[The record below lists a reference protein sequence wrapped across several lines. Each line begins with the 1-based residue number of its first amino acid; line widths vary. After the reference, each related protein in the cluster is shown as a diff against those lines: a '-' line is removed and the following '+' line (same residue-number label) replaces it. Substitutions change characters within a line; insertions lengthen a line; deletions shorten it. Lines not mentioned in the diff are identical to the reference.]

1 MPSRTIALMLTSAV
15 IGMVV
20 AIPITPVFSILR
32 KIFYV
37 PFIRRRLLRQAT
49 EQGHVVQAKLA
60 REQDEYVEHKN
71 LGRVPSNYTEGLY
84 CYEYGGR
91 SYRYR
96 YTTAGI
102 MPQELTLY
110 FQKRPRKACL
120 SHELGIRESNWL
132 LHYAGL
138 SVLAAV
144 VILYQLEGL

>member
-1 MPSRTIALMLTSAV
+1 MESRTIALILVSAV
-15 IGMVV
+15 MGMIV
-20 AIPITPVFSILR
+20 AIPVTPVFSILR

-49 EQGHVVQAKLA
+49 EQGHVVQARLV
-60 REQDEYVEHKN
+60 RERDEYIEHKS
-71 LGRVPSNYTEGLY
+71 LGRISSNCQEGIY

-96 YTTAGI
+96 YSTSGV

-110 FQKRPRKACL
+110 FQKWPRRACL
-120 SHELGIRESNWL
+120 SHELGVRESNWL